1 MIFHQFAPTGLWP
14 ARGGGP
20 PFLAKLFNE
29 CLSVHFQSFRH
40 SDAQSDDFHL
50 ILFLLERYACPSSQ
64 IRKNLMD
71 PTVLALGLAAAR
83 AAPAP
88 KTRHFSR
95 KKMQKLEFPAA
106 GQTAPSEPAPRAGVT
121 GDVLNGLC
129 PSHSNK
135 DSCRPIS
142 FAVWWAQ
149 REISRN

>member
-1 MIFHQFAPTGLWP
+1 MKIYWFSLIFHQFAPAGLWP

-29 CLSVHFQSFRH
+29 YLSTVFKTCRH

-83 AAPAP
+83 AAPAQNRVIFRG
-88 KTRHFSR
+88 KSA
-95 KKMQKLEFPAA
+95 KI
-106 GQTAPSEPAPRAGVT
+106 G
-121 GDVLNGLC
+121 
-129 PSHSNK
+129 
-135 DSCRPIS
+135 IS
-142 FAVWWAQ
+142 
-149 REISRN
+149 